1 MISLA
6 DVIQHLR
13 PDVQMPDQCL
23 IEDDGTGP
31 RVVAWTSQEPQPT
44 QAEIE
49 AAYPAAQAAAQRA
62 AIPSVSIRQMH
73 IALHRLGLLTP
84 IKEYIAASGDIEL
97 EIAFASPTFERSNAL
112 IGDMAQAMGKTDAE
126 VDAIFALAASI

>member
-1 MISLA
+1 MLTLTIFYLFPGINFESECI
-6 DVIQHLR
+6 V
-13 PDVQMPDQCL
+13 
-23 IEDDGTGP
+23 EDAGSGP
-31 RVVAWTSQEPQPT
+31 YIAQWNRLEPQPT

-49 AAYPAAQAAAQRA
+49 TAYPAAQSAAVRA

-73 IALHRLGLLTP
+73 TALHRVGLLAP
-84 IKEYIAASGDIEL
+84 IKAHIAASGDIEL